1 MKRIYIIVFA
11 LLCSGVVSYAQ
22 KKNTLS
28 KEEIANYESQI
39 GQMITYLQETL
50 NFIGDSIAT
59 AKEKETVF
67 TESYLKIFA
76 SDKVQIEDDLD
87 EQRQT
92 PINKDVQAYLKDIDF
107 FFDNATFAFNI
118 QNVANAAKDDGT
130 IFFKVNMT
138 RTLTGTTITGTPVNN
153 VRNRFVEINLDR
165 KNNDLKIASVYTTK
179 LNEKE
184 ELCNWWNSLTY
195 NWKELL
201 GKEIVIA
208 DGIMLSQISMVNP
221 TDYIV
226 AQPVLNPLDSTVMK
240 WEEITTKSNID
251 VLFSQLKAITQRQSL
266 DVSNNPSI
274 FTLEP
279 LSELTELNFLNIS
292 NTKVSDISPLRN
304 ASKLTKLI
312 ANHTEI
318 NDLSPLKYDIVLKEL
333 DVANTFVYDLSV
345 LNALVNLEKIDFSN
359 TLVSRF
365 EDLSPFVALTHIN
378 ASGCRVADITPVSG
392 FEHLLCLD
400 ISQTAV
406 VDIMPLSNLKAL
418 QSLNISGTSINNL
431 LALSDMENLKEVS
444 ISNTRIS
451 DLTPLKPHKR
461 ISKIYCDNSG
471 VTVTEASAFT
481 KENPSALVIYDTK
494 ALKTWWDELPI
505 YWKSIFAQQV
515 KLNTDPSTEELH
527 HIINMTAL
535 DLSGNQYLQN
545 LIPVSRLTN
554 LRSLNISH
562 TEITGLTPLSGMSNL
577 EELNVEYTYVSNLGP
592 LENMPSLKTLNISG
606 TPVND
611 LSPLANNN
619 NIDLI
624 VADSTSISDRHVVAL
639 KSKQPKVTVI
649 YQTRKLNEWWSYL
662 DDSWKDIFRNHVPYK
677 GVNPS
682 PIELQKIVDLRD
694 INIDT
699 NVPVQTLEPI
709 SKFIWLEIL
718 SAGNQGLHDLLPLQN
733 KKYLK
738 ELYLQNNP
746 IDDLKALASD
756 TAMQVLNVE
765 NTQVDDLASLA
776 NMQHLRI
783 INASGTEIRSL
794 KPLSNLQELE
804 ELLINN
810 TSVKHLSP
818 IEDIASLKVLKVYNT
833 RVRNK
838 TIQKLQE
845 KRIDVNIVYY

>member
-1 MKRIYIIVFA
+1 MKKIIALVLV
-11 LLCSGVVSYAQ
+11 LLCLSSISFAQ
-22 KKNTLS
+22 KRNPLS

-39 GQMITYLQETL
+39 GQMVNYLQETL
-50 NFIGDSIAT
+50 NFIGDSTAT

-67 TESYLKIFA
+67 TESYLKIF
-76 SDKVQIEDDLD
+76 SNDKVQIEDDLD

-107 FFDNATFAFNI
+107 FFKDAVFAFNI
-118 QNVANAAKDDGT
+118 QNVANAIKDDGSV
-130 IFFKVNMT
+130 FFKVTMT
-138 RTLTGTTITGTPVNN
+138 RSLTGTTITGVPVNN

-165 KNNDLKIASVYTTK
+165 QNNDLKIASIYTTK

-195 NWKELL
+195 NWKELF
-201 GKEIVIA
+201 GKDIAIA
-208 DGIMLSQISMVNP
+208 DGVMLSQVSMVNP

-226 AQPVLNPLDSTVMK
+226 TLPILNPLDSTVMK
-240 WEEITTKSNID
+240 WEETTTKSNID
-251 VLFSQLKAITQRQSL
+251 ALFLQLKAITQKQSL

-274 FTLEP
+274 FSIEP
-279 LSELTELNFLNIS
+279 LSELTELNTLNIS
-292 NTKVSDISPLRN
+292 NTKVRDISPLRN
-304 ASKLTKLI
+304 ANKLTKLI

-318 NDLSPLKYDIVLKEL
+318 NDLSALKYDIVLKEL
-333 DVANTFVYDLSV
+333 DVANTFVYDLSI
-345 LNALVNLEKIDFSN
+345 LNALVNLERLDFSN
-359 TLVSRF
+359 TLVGHF
-365 EDLSPFVALTHIN
+365 EDLSPFTALTHVS
-378 ASGCRVADITPVSG
+378 ASGCRVADLTPISN
-392 FEHLLCLD
+392 FERLLYLD
-400 ISQTAV
+400 ISHTAV
-406 VDIMPLSNLKAL
+406 VDLMPISNLKTL
-418 QSLNISGTSINNL
+418 QSLNISSTLVRNL
-431 LALSDMENLKEVS
+431 LALSEMENLKEVS
-444 ISNTRIS
+444 FSNTRIS
-451 DLTPLKPHKR
+451 DLTPLQPHQR
-461 ISKIYCDNSG
+461 LSKIYCDNSG
-471 VTVTEASAFT
+471 VTVVEASAFT
-481 KENPSALVIYDTK
+481 KENPSTLVIYDTQ

-515 KLNTDPSTEELH
+515 KLNTEPNTEELH
-527 HIINMTAL
+527 HIINMTTL

-562 TEITGLTPLSGMSNL
+562 TEITALTPLAGMSNL
-577 EELNVEYTYVSNLGP
+577 EDLNVQYTYVSNLTP
-592 LENMPSLKTLNISG
+592 LENMPSLKTLDISG

-611 LSPLANNN
+611 LSPLTNDG

-624 VADSTSISDRHVVAL
+624 IADSTSISDRHVTAL
-639 KSKQPKVTVI
+639 KSKQPQVTVI
-649 YQTRKLNEWWSYL
+649 YQTPELNKWWSYL
-662 DDSWKDIFRNHVPYK
+662 DDNWKEIFRKHVPYN

-694 INIDT
+694 ITIDT
-699 NVPVQTLEPI
+699 DIPVQTLEPI
-709 SKFIWLEIL
+709 SKFVWLEIL

-738 ELYLQNNP
+738 ELYLPNNP
-746 IDDLKALASD
+746 INDLRALASD
-756 TAMQVLNVE
+756 TAMRVLNVE

-783 INASGTEIRSL
+783 INTSGTEIRSL

-838 TIQKLQE
+838 TVQKLQE
-845 KRIDVNIVYY
+845 KRIDLNIVYY